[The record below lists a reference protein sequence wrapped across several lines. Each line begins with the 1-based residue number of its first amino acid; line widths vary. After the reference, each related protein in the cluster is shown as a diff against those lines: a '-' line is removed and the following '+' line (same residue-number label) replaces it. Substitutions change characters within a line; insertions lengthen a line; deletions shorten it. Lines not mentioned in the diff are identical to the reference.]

1 MSRLP
6 PILPVPSR
14 PHRLDV
20 RFLLFG
26 PLPRRASLFVRRG
39 SFDVGNNNF
48 VIRPFSMEVHFQ
60 PLVAGGTLIVSVGV
74 SNSVRTSA
82 ARILAAVGFWERAAR
97 QGASAPLACKRSTC
111 ARHPRGNPL
120 S

>member
-60 PLVAGGTLIVSVGV
+60 PLVAGGTLIAYRLGF
-74 SNSVRTSA
+74 RTRSEH
-82 ARILAAVGFWERAAR
+82 RPPEYRLRLAFGKERLGKA
-97 QGASAPLACKRSTC
+97 L
-111 ARHPRGNPL
+111 
-120 S
+120 